1 MENLDYAFNWL
12 AKGGNNMLFGQLQ
25 LAKFEGLGK
34 MEQDVASAASA
45 IETSDVGLTG
55 APHYVPV
62 FFCGTRSV
70 RGVNYVFL
78 AVKTQA
84 VNPSVPKLVQV
95 ECNFF
100 DGKYE
105 LVKSMEKELS

>member
-12 AKGGNNMLFGQLQ
+12 AKGVNNMSFGQLQ

-34 MEQDVASAASA
+34 MEQDIASAASA

-55 APHYVPV
+55 APHYTPV
-62 FFCGTRSV
+62 FFCGTRAV

>member
-25 LAKFEGLGK
+25 PAKFEGLGK

-45 IETSDVGLTG
+45 IETSDSGMTG
-55 APHYVPV
+55 APHYNPV
-62 FFCGTRSV
+62 FFCGKRFV
-70 RGVNYVFL
+70 RGVNYVFI
-78 AVKTQA
+78 AEKTQA
-84 VNPSVPKLVQV
+84 VNPPLYKLVKV

-105 LVKSMEKELS
+105 LVKSLEKEL